1 MLNEVSLCGIL
12 SDQLYTWSDEHTNRT
27 SCCATQ
33 TPQCPCASDAARSIY
48 PARLFNREIQ
58 AMRQA
63 GMQMRRWAW
72 TWPQVL
78 SFGELSGPAAPDGLR
93 APRGLWANFGFSRQ
107 LSSDAR
113 DPGRDLQDQPRV
125 VASARGTLTR
135 QYEPLASRLSITD
148 RRAGWLGN
156 SGQYAGRLAR
166 RKQDEFIYCGGWR

>member
-1 MLNEVSLCGIL
+1 MLNEVSLYGIL
-12 SDQLYTWSDEHTNRT
+12 SDQLFKWSDGYTNRT
-27 SCCATQ
+27 SCCPTE

-63 GMQMRRWAW
+63 GMQMCRWARSW
-72 TWPQVL
+72 SEVL

-93 APRGLWANFGFSRQ
+93 ASRGLWASFGVSRQ
-107 LSSDAR
+107 LSSDTR
-113 DPGRDLQDQPRV
+113 DSGRDLRDQPRV

-135 QYEPLASRLSITD
+135 QYEPLASRLSTND
-148 RRAGWLGN
+148 RRAGWLGS

-166 RKQDEFIYCGGWR
+166 RKPDEFIYCGGRR

>member
-1 MLNEVSLCGIL
+1 MLNEVRLCGIV
-12 SDQLYTWSDEHTNRT
+12 SDQLYTWSDGHTNRT

-33 TPQCPCASDAARSIY
+33 TPRCPCASDAARSIY

-63 GMQMRRWAW
+63 RMQMCRWAR
-72 TWPQVL
+72 TWAQIL
-78 SFGELSGPAAPDGLR
+78 SFGELSRFATSDGLR
-93 APRGLWANFGFSRQ
+93 APRGVWASFGVSCQ

-113 DPGRDLQDQPRV
+113 DSGRDLRDQPRV

-135 QYEPLASRLSITD
+135 QYEPLASRLSTND
-148 RRAGWLGN
+148 RRAGWLGS

-166 RKQDEFIYCGGWR
+166 RNPDEFIYCGGRR

>member
-1 MLNEVSLCGIL
+1 MLIEVSFCDIV

-33 TPQCPCASDAARSIY
+33 TPQCPCASDATRSIY

-63 GMQMRRWAW
+63 GMQMCRWSRTW
-72 TWPQVL
+72 TQVL
-78 SFGELSGPAAPDGLR
+78 SFGELSGPAAADGLR
-93 APRGLWANFGFSRQ
+93 APRGLWASFGVSRQ
-107 LSSDAR
+107 LSADAR
-113 DPGRDLQDQPRV
+113 DSGRDLRDQPRV

-135 QYEPLASRLSITD
+135 QYEPLASRPSITG
-148 RRAGWLGN
+148 RRAGWLGS

-166 RKQDEFIYCGGWR
+166 RKPDESIYCGGRR